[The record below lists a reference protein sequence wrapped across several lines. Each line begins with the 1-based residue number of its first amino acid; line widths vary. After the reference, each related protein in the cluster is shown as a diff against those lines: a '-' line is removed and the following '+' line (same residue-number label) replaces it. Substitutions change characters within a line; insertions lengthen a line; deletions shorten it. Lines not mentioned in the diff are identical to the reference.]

1 MTLNENQNSVSV
13 HISLRDRWRSFPIK
27 THRTIGKVLFLL
39 LVPLCPAL
47 CVGMTVLSMIITE
60 AFMGGPS
67 KVARFE
73 LTTEWFILHLALS
86 IFLALGALRLYWVFL
101 EYLAKR
107 FFKQTSRHDLTLR
120 LIQDVANR
128 EIYESSYE
136 KHVAHESTIKTDYA
150 TKIGELYSN
159 NASEKTISAVRDELR
174 SAMEEGDT
182 QLQNIRREML
192 ENEDKLGYLEFAAP
206 KLSEVWICLPFG
218 LLCVGVVI
226 FVWIVRATNF

>member
-1 MTLNENQNSVSV
+1 
-13 HISLRDRWRSFPIK
+13 
-27 THRTIGKVLFLL
+27 
-39 LVPLCPAL
+39 
-47 CVGMTVLSMIITE
+47 
-60 AFMGGPS
+60 MGGPS

-107 FFKQTSRHDLTLR
+107 FFKQTSCHDLTLC

-136 KHVAHESTIKTDYA
+136 KHVAHESTIKAAYT
-150 TKIGELYSN
+150 TKIDELYSN

-192 ENEDKLGYLEFAAP
+192 ENEGKLDYLQFTTLE
-206 KLSEVWICLPFG
+206 LSEVRVFLSFG
-218 LLCVGVVI
+218 LLFACVVA
-226 FVWIVRATNF
+226 FVCIIHLTAY